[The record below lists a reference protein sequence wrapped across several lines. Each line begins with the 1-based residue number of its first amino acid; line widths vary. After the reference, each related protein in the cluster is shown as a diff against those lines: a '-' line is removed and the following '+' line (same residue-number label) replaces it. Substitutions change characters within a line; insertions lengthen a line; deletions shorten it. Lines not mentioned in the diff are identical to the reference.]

1 MAYDNQ
7 VDFDVGITYF
17 NIYVLFVNA
26 DNPSADSEILAPFD
40 YDVHAYYLAEGPF
53 TDPPSLDILIDH
65 RFGLK
70 NGQGCTFRVP
80 CMDRF
85 WLVFATK
92 VLTFPG
98 DPWEL
103 STRTSMLGTG
113 NVQPET
119 LYNGYLKFHLLNP

>member
-7 VDFDVGITYF
+7 VELQQAITYF
-17 NIYVLFVNA
+17 NVCVMFVNA
-26 DNPSADSEILAPFD
+26 DNPATDSEILAPFD

-53 TDPPSLDILIDH
+53 TDPPSLERLIDH

-119 LYNGYLKFHLLNP
+119 WYDGYLKFHLLNP